1 MLITVKTKNK
11 NLLYE
16 AIEAQSMNDSQ
27 IEEIGK
33 KLANGLKKYGGIG
46 LSANQIGED
55 WRVCLIDLDVADT
68 TPLLL
73 VNPQI
78 KEVSKEKVVYFE
90 SCLSIPK
97 TIRKPIATV
106 RYKTMTITTDNL
118 GEITFQP
125 DETNWDTDKKFFDDR
140 GLLLN
145 IIAQHE
151 IDHLD
156 GVLITSPERRYNQP
170 LKNNVKFGRN
180 DKVLVKDPE
189 GKVIFVKYKQAQKLT
204 ENGYTII

>member
-11 NLLYE
+11 NSLYE

-33 KLANGLKKYGGIG
+33 KLADGLKRYGGIG

-55 WRVCLIDLDVADT
+55 WRVCLIDLRVGDE

-73 VNPQI
+73 VNPKI
-78 KEVSKEKVVYFE
+78 KDVSKERIVYFE

-97 TIRKPIATV
+97 TIKKPIATL
-106 RYKTMTITTDNL
+106 RYKNITVTTDNL

-125 DETNWDTDKKFFDDR
+125 TETEWETSEKFFNDM

-145 IIAQHE
+145 VVAQHE

-156 GVLITSPERRYNQP
+156 GKLITSPERRYNRPVQTG
-170 LKNNVKFGRN
+170 VKFGRN
-180 DKVLVKDPE
+180 DKVLVKDPN
-189 GKVIFVKYKQAQKLT
+189 GQVLFIKYKQAQRLT
-204 ENGYTII
+204 EEGYTII